1 MSSLTVSFLT
11 VVFSLKQ
18 AYACLS
24 DKLKR
29 DAFNLER
36 RRSHCSNCSLKV
48 QAHAA
53 GHGLRPSAEVQKPNP
68 LHHSNTFNGSR
79 SWVNETDNFQNLR
92 DRAKARVDTLE
103 REWGSKRSKWIQQL
117 ATVRQRYKGS
127 RTYESPAP
135 TPVKSHSST
144 RRDSL
149 SPFRCHEEAKPREAQ
164 FARSQSNC
172 GVNVGSGPELNTGVG
187 QERRSSTSDA
197 NGERATKIE
206 ENLDSL
212 LRRLKA
218 ENTSTTREYSMLRDF
233 GVHVSTPEA
242 EHMLRP
248 LNGRRMARTASLD
261 RRWSRT
267 DAGQGFSCIPKGR
280 CLSKKVYSP
289 VAAVNLSAAYSDR
302 ANRKVSTSDGKSQSF
317 SKGDISFRGVERTK
331 SASELGKTYHPTV
344 SKEEHL
350 GGQTISKTASGT
362 WTERVQ
368 VHSKM
373 FDEFVTSVFPSTAQ
387 TPIHSQSA
395 SSDRASSVFR
405 GPVGCTIDGSKGP
418 NTMPPSKPSVDSEQ
432 KKIQRESSFP
442 SERKVSSSGRERS
455 TIPISKDGSDG
466 RSLHQIRLPLG
477 TRSENVSS
485 YSNNLNQGSNVFKA
499 CKIDKQKEAH
509 LEHVEDLQQ
518 KQVCSYPL
526 MMLLHETNC
535 WQVLCTNAA
544 QVKECKCQREKSLV
558 SYSF

>member
-1 MSSLTVSFLT
+1 MDVTVSFLT

-36 RRSHCSNCSLKV
+36 RRSHCSNCNLKV
-48 QAHAA
+48 QVHPA
-53 GHGLRPSAEVQKPNP
+53 GHGVRPSAEVQKPNP
-68 LHHSNTFNGSR
+68 LHHSNTFNSSR
-79 SWVNETDNFQNLR
+79 SWANETDNFQNLR
-92 DRAKARVDTLE
+92 ERAKARVDNLE

-117 ATVRQRYKGS
+117 ATVRQRYKGN
-127 RTYESPAP
+127 RTYDSPTP
-135 TPVKSHSST
+135 TPVKSHAST

-149 SPFRCHEEAKPREAQ
+149 SPFRCHEQVKPREAQ
-164 FARSQSNC
+164 FARSKSNS
-172 GVNVGSGPELNTGVG
+172 GVNVGLGPELNAGVG

-197 NGERATKIE
+197 NAERETNIE

-218 ENTSTTREYSMLRDF
+218 ENTSATREYSMLRDF
-233 GVHVSTPEA
+233 GVHISTPEA
-242 EHMLRP
+242 EHMMRP
-248 LNGRRMARTASLD
+248 LNGRRMARTSSLD
-261 RRWSRT
+261 RRWSKA

-289 VAAVNLSAAYSDR
+289 VAAVNLSTAYSDR
-302 ANRKVSTSDGKSQSF
+302 GNRKASASDGKSQSF
-317 SKGDISFRGVERTK
+317 PKGDISFRGVERTK

-350 GGQTISKTASGT
+350 GGQTISKTVSGT

-395 SSDRASSVFR
+395 SSDRASTVFR
-405 GPVGCTIDGSKGP
+405 APTASTIDGSKGP
-418 NTMPPSKPSVDSEQ
+418 STMPSSKPSVDQEQ
-432 KKIQRESSFP
+432 KKIQRESLFP
-442 SERKVSSSGRERS
+442 SDRKVSSSGRERS
-455 TIPISKDGSDG
+455 TVPILKDGSDG
-466 RSLHQIRLPLG
+466 RSIHQIRLPLG

-485 YSNNLNQGSNVFKA
+485 YSNNLNQSSNVFKT
-499 CKIDKQKEAH
+499 CKIDKQNEAH
-509 LEHVEDLQQ
+509 LEHDEDLQQ

-526 MMLLHETNC
+526 IILMHETIC
-535 WQVLCTNAA
+535 W
-544 QVKECKCQREKSLV
+544 
-558 SYSF
+558 